1 MEKINKR
8 NRIILLLFFSVIVS
22 LLCIGFGSVKIQS
35 SYVFKII
42 VNKIL
47 ETEYFTP
54 EWRKTLETIV
64 WNIRIPRIIL
74 AFITGGALSLV
85 GIVMQTITKNN
96 LAEPYILGISSGA
109 STGAVSVI
117 ILSSSYT
124 FLNYITI
131 EQGAFLGALLS
142 IAAVFL
148 ISSKKIFNGSS
159 LILTGVG
166 VSAFFSACTT
176 VIIYSSKNNS
186 QLVTAMFW
194 MTGSLSSAAWEEL
207 LYPFVFLII
216 LLGVMIAYSYEMDIF
231 IMGDSSAKALGI
243 NTMGIK
249 ILLIFFSTLLTA
261 VVVSKTGIIGFIG
274 LVIPHIAR
282 KIIGYKHKSLTIF
295 SLLAGGVFLVL
306 SDTFARTYFSPEE
319 MPIGVITAFCGTP
332 LFLWIIRKN
341 YSYGG
346 KE

>member
-1 MEKINKR
+1 M
-8 NRIILLLFFSVIVS
+8 LLSIM
-22 LLCIGFGSVKIQS
+22 CIGLGSVKIS
-35 SYVFKII
+35 SIYVFKITI
-42 VNKIL
+42 NRIL
-47 ETEYFTP
+47 GMEFFTP
-54 EWRKTLETIV
+54 KWRETLETIV
-64 WNIRIPRIIL
+64 WNIRVPRIIL

-124 FLNYITI
+124 FLNLITI
-131 EQGAFLGALLS
+131 EQGAFIGALLS
-142 IAAVFL
+142 IVIVFL
-148 ISSKKIFNGSS
+148 LSSKKIFNGSS

-194 MTGSLSSAAWEEL
+194 MTGSLSSASWEDLFYPIIFL
-207 LYPFVFLII
+207 LI
-216 LLGVMIAYSYEMDIF
+216 LLGTMIVYSYEMDIL
-231 IMGDSSAKALGI
+231 ILGDSSAKALGI
-243 NTMGIK
+243 NTLWLK
-249 ILLIFFSTLLTA
+249 ILLIFLSTLLTA
-261 VVVSKTGIIGFIG
+261 IIVSKTGIIGFVG

-282 KIIGYKHKSLTIF
+282 KIIGYYHKTLTIF
-295 SLLAGGVFLVL
+295 SLLTGGVFLVI

-346 KE
+346 GE